1 MLRKLIL
8 AIVVVFS
15 TLLLVACASRS
26 TSGSSSVVGIS
37 CQSEETKVS
46 NYTGIGINFTQN
58 VGARLKD
65 SDGSVVLPSDS
76 RDRVTDSGIAFSA
89 LIYFEPTI
97 TPGKYTVEILDGYRV
112 IKTYTLSVE
121 RNSSP
126 VLTVSCR

>member
-58 VGARLKD
+58 VGARLKEA
-65 SDGSVVLPSDS
+65 DGSVVFPSDS
-76 RDRVTDSGIAFSA
+76 ENRVTDNGIEFST
-89 LIYFEPTI
+89 LLYNDSVI
-97 TPGKYTVEILDGYRV
+97 TPGKYTVEILDGYSV

-121 RNSSP
+121 RNLTSMLS
-126 VLTVSCR
+126 VLCR